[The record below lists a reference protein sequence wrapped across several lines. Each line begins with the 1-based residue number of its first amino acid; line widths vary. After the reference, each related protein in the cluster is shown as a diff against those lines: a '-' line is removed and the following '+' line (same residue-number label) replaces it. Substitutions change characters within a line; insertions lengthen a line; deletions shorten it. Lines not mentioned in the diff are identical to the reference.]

1 MFSPVE
7 SNTALILAFGQ
18 ILDVFRVSESFLNA
32 DASNSEHKAQRPH
45 KGAIDVQFL
54 ADKAYQRRA
63 DKIRLWRKSI
73 AEGEQKRYRRT
84 VLDLWVQCQFV
95 SMSMC

>member
-7 SNTALILAFGQ
+7 LNIALILAFGK

-32 DASNSEHKAQRPH
+32 DASNSEHKAQPPH
-45 KGAIDVQFL
+45 KGVIDVQFL
-54 ADKAYQRRA
+54 GDKAYQRRA

-84 VLDLWVQCQFV
+84 VLDLRVQCQFV
-95 SMSMC
+95 SMY